1 MQLRIPIFR
10 EINSPL
16 ASVWYKMISST
27 MNITV
32 PKQFWEPIRKRVI
45 RNVVGSSTSH
55 GAPNPSKTT
64 SLPLVL
70 YISRQSTGRRLLDS
84 AHEDLVR
91 ALKQLEKEGLCE
103 VQIPKME
110 SLKFSE
116 QLHLAARALV
126 GYYLG
131 FLLKIV

>member
-1 MQLRIPIFR
+1 
-10 EINSPL
+10 
-16 ASVWYKMISST
+16 

-45 RNVVGSSTSH
+45 RNVVGSH
-55 GAPNPSKTT
+55 GAPNPSKST

-91 ALKQLEKEGLCE
+91 ALKQLEKEGICE

-116 QLHLAARALV
+116 QLHLAARAVV

>member
-45 RNVVGSSTSH
+45 RNVVGSH
-55 GAPNPSKTT
+55 GAPNPSKST

-91 ALKQLEKEGLCE
+91 ALKQLEKEGICE

-116 QLHLAARALV
+116 QLHLAARAVV